1 MDMNN
6 YQRTASKTAIFPT
19 DNSLL
24 YLTLGLCGEAG
35 EVAEKIK
42 KHIRDS
48 GSLQNTYPSHYK
60 EALVLELGDVLW
72 YLANLANELNV
83 ELDYVAK
90 LNIEKIQKRMENN
103 TLKGEG
109 DDR

>member
-1 MDMNN
+1 MDLNQ
-6 YQRTASKTAIFPT
+6 YQEAACKTAIFPT

-48 GSLQNTYPSHYK
+48 GSLQNTYPLHYK
-60 EALVLELGDVLW
+60 EALVRELGDVLW
-72 YLANLANELNV
+72 YLANLAKELNV
-83 ELDYVAK
+83 NLDYVAK
-90 LNIEKIQKRMENN
+90 INIEKIQKRMENN

>member
-1 MDMNN
+1 MDLDQ
-6 YQRTASKTAIFPT
+6 YQEVASKTAVFPT
-19 DNSLL
+19 DNSLM

-48 GSLQNTYPSHYK
+48 GSLQNTYPIHYK
-60 EALVLELGDVLW
+60 EALIRELGDVLW

-83 ELDYVAK
+83 KLNKVAR